1 MDDFTT
7 KPGAPNAFGLV
18 QGMKNAIKPGK
29 RPLSSMSPTIVTK
42 GGRTFMVI
50 GSPGGPRII
59 TIIVETVT
67 NVIDYGLD
75 PQEAIDAPRFHHQ
88 WLPDEVFVEPMALS
102 PDTRKL
108 LTDMGYKITE
118 QAPWGAATG
127 IVLSRQRRLMPAAEA
142 LSPQLQRRK
151 VRPIPWRALG

>member
-1 MDDFTT
+1 M
-7 KPGAPNAFGLV
+7 
-18 QGMKNAIKPGK
+18 
-29 RPLSSMSPTIVTK
+29 
-42 GGRTFMVI
+42 
-50 GSPGGPRII
+50 
-59 TIIVETVT
+59 

-127 IVLSRQRRLMPAAEA
+127 IVLMPEAEA
-142 LSPQLQRRK
+142 ISPPSAAPKGPPDPMASARMKPGMLYGASDNRRS
-151 VRPIPWRALG
+151 AGGASGY